1 MTDLGQMLYD
11 DGWNAG
17 VTHGITQ
24 GITTGLVDSVLLCLS
39 ELGTIPQQVSNRIQS
54 TTDEK
59 ELKTWLKAA
68 KNADSIE
75 QFCKDTGF
83 EK

>member
-1 MTDLGQMLYD
+1 MALPK
-11 DGWNAG
+11 
-17 VTHGITQ
+17 VF
-24 GITTGLVDSVLLCLS
+24 
-39 ELGTIPQQVSNRIQS
+39 
-54 TTDEK
+54 
-59 ELKTWLKAA
+59 KTWLKAA